1 MSEAGHRR
9 RSGGRGGYVPHPARA
24 RRPRHLLRRFLL
36 TAGVLFLASTLVGG
50 GVLYTYAGEL
60 PSLSHLSAQTLPQST
75 RIYARDGTTLLD
87 ERYEERRTVV
97 PLGAITWDLRHATI
111 AIEDRDYYAH
121 GAVSPVRVVA
131 AAVYDVIHRRAAQG
145 GSTITQQVVKNYMLE
160 TGNWQTHRTIGQ
172 KVREFLLA
180 IQMERRYSKDQILEM
195 YLNKIFYGNQAFGVE
210 AAANVY
216 FGKSAHDLSLAQ
228 ASFLAGLPQRPTLYD
243 PFRPDGFRRARLR
256 QHDVLAAMVRARY
269 VTDAQARTAYAMDLQ
284 PALTSAHD
292 AAGARHAAL
301 APHFVDYVWSQL
313 ESRYDPGF
321 LLRGGLTVITTLDAH
336 TQTLAQQAVQEGVQR
351 FSRSNGVNNSA
362 MLVMNPHTGE
372 VLAMIGSADYFN
384 SDIGG
389 QNNYTLALRQPGS
402 SFKPYTYVT
411 ALMNGWTPASI
422 LDDSDGAHAFP
433 GYPVQDWDKHEL
445 GKISLRTSL
454 AQSRNIS
461 SVRLFKE
468 VGIDNVFT
476 TARRLGLTTDL
487 QPGLS
492 ATLGANEVRMTEHL
506 AAYSSF
512 ANGGLRVQPLAVL
525 EVREVR
531 GGHTTVLEKTTPQP
545 DTGAR
550 VLPEGATYILTDIL
564 KGAVRPQLPF
574 PVAAKSGTTTD
585 FKDAWYIG
593 YTSDLAVATWM
604 GRTVTKPVPAN
615 ESMKS
620 LWGETGPGSVWH
632 KFMQAYY
639 SGRKPADWTR
649 PSDVQTSLFCKE
661 TGVPTGLGAP
671 DVTIAELVLQS
682 APPVPPAPCETGA
695 AVSAEG
701 STLPLLPGTQ
711 PLPSPAPSP
720 LPILP

>member
-1 MSEAGHRR
+1 MSEPGRRR
-9 RSGGRGGYVPHPARA
+9 RSGGRGGYTPNPAGS
-24 RRPRHLLRRFLL
+24 RRPRHLLRRFLV
-36 TAGVLFLASTLVGG
+36 TAGLLFLVSMLVGG

-87 ERYEERRTVV
+87 QRYEERRTVV
-97 PLGAITWDLRHATI
+97 PLGAVSWDLRHATI
-111 AIEDRDYYAH
+111 AIEDRNYYAH
-121 GAVSPVRVVA
+121 GAVSPVRVLA

-160 TGNWQTHRTIGQ
+160 TGDWQTQRTIGQ

-180 IQMERRYSKDQILEM
+180 IQMEQRYSKDQILEM

-216 FGKSAHDLSLAQ
+216 FGKAAHDLSLAE

-243 PFRPDGFRRARLR
+243 PFRPEGFRRARLR
-256 QHDVLAAMVRARY
+256 QHDVLAAMVRAGY
-269 VTDAQARTAYAMDLQ
+269 LTNAAARTAYAVDLQ
-284 PALTSAHD
+284 PALTTAHD
-292 AAGARHAAL
+292 AASARHAAL

-313 ESRYDPGF
+313 ESRYDPSL

-372 VLAMIGSADYFN
+372 ILAMIGSADYFN
-384 SDIGG
+384 TDIGG

-411 ALMNGWTPASI
+411 ALMQGWTPASI

-433 GYPVQDWDKHEL
+433 GYPVQDWDKREM
-445 GKISLRTSL
+445 GRISLRTSL

-461 SVRLFKE
+461 SVRLFKD
-468 VGIDNVFT
+468 VGIDNVFA
-476 TARRLGLTTDL
+476 TARRLGLTTPL
-487 QPGLS
+487 EPGLS

-512 ANGGLRVQPLAVL
+512 ANGGLRVEPLAVL
-525 EVREVR
+525 EVRDR
-531 GGHTTVLEKTTPQP
+531 HQNVLEKTTPQP
-545 DTGAR
+545 DTGTR
-550 VLPEGATYILTDIL
+550 VLPEGATDTLTDIL
-564 KGAVRPQLPF
+564 KGAVRPQLAF
-574 PVAAKSGTTTD
+574 PAAAKSGTTTD

-593 YTSDLAVATWM
+593 YTTDLAVAAWM

-615 ESMKS
+615 ESMKF

-632 KFMQAYY
+632 RFMQAYY
-639 SGRKPADWTR
+639 NGRKPADWAR
-649 PSDVQTSLFCKE
+649 PPDVQTSLFCKD

-671 DVTIAELVLQS
+671 DLTVSEFVLQS
-682 APPVPPAPCETGA
+682 APAPSPAPCDNGA
-695 AVSAEG
+695 AVASEG
-701 STLPLLPGTQ
+701 TTLPLLSGQP
-711 PLPSPAPSP
+711 PLPTPSASP
-720 LPILP
+720 LPVLP